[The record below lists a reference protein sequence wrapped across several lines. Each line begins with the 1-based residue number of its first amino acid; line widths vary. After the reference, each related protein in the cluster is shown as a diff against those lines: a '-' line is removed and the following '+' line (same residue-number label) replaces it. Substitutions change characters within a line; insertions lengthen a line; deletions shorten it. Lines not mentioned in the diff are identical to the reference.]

1 MVSAFAVS
9 DLDPVLGATTLSEFM
24 P

>member
-9 DLDPVLGATTLSEFM
+9 DLDPVLGAANLSEFM